1 MASFMAV
8 IEGGGSAALPFSG
21 KEFERLVDMICS
33 DYAVGDEKNDVAHGG
48 VEAYCHLKM
57 EPAWSSRLRPW
68 PRALRLEARA

>member
-1 MASFMAV
+1 MASFMTV

-21 KEFERLVDMICS
+21 KEFERLIDMICR
-33 DYAVGDEKNDVAHGG
+33 DCAARDGKNNVAHGG

-57 EPAWSSRLRPW
+57 EPAWSSRPRPW